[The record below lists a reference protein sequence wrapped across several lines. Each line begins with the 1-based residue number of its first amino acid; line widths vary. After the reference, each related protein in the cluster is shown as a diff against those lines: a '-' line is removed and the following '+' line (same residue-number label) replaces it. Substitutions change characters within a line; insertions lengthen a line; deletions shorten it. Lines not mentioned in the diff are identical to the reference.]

1 MKRTGLWEFAL
12 TCLLGLYWG
21 VPAAH
26 AQLKLAVQE
35 FSFTTTTVT
44 PADPTLLETNQS
56 PEILAVDIPAIPS
69 AGYVLFTRSGVWQVN
84 TTADA
89 PVRAVFFWR
98 FDFSSPALPPDMLLH
113 IFSPMTNFRH
123 SNNGSGESFEGGS
136 ASGEVVLTRQTLAG
150 FLQSENPIDA
160 ATAAQIAD
168 GFFQQ
173 GFHVSV
179 SVQLTS
185 RNITSAALTDPAVA
199 FFTQDG
205 SN

>member
-1 MKRTGLWEFAL
+1 MKSRGLWKFAL
-12 TCLLGLYWG
+12 TCLLGLSWA

-35 FSFTTTTVT
+35 FSMTTTTIT
-44 PADPTLLETNQS
+44 PADPTVLATNQS

-113 IFSPMTNFRH
+113 AFSPMTNFRH

-179 SVQLTS
+179 SAQLTS
-185 RNITSAALTDPAVA
+185 RSITSATLTNPGVD

>member
-1 MKRTGLWEFAL
+1 
-12 TCLLGLYWG
+12 LLGLSWAA
-21 VPAAH
+21 PAAH
-26 AQLKLAVQE
+26 AQLKLAAEE
-35 FSFTTTTVT
+35 FSFTTTTIT
-44 PADPTLLETNQS
+44 PADPTVLETNQS
-56 PEILAVDIPAIPS
+56 PEIMAVDIPAVPS

-89 PVRAVFFWR
+89 PVRGVFFWR
-98 FDFSSPALPPDMLLH
+98 FDFSSPALLPGMVLH
-113 IFSPMTNFRH
+113 AFSPMTNFRH
-123 SNNGSGESFEGGS
+123 SNNGSDESFEGGS

-160 ATAAQIAD
+160 ATALQIAD

-179 SVQLTS
+179 SAQLTS
-185 RNITSAALTDPAVA
+185 RNITSAALTNPGVD
-199 FFTQDG
+199 FFMQDG